1 MLKVFVFILFF
12 IIAIFFFSLF
22 FVYRLLLKP
31 FNAIKRDSKKK
42 NMKNVSSIEEK
53 DV

>member
-22 FVYRLLLKP
+22 FICRLLLKP
-31 FNAIKRDSKKK
+31 FNANKNDGKKN